1 MATLAP
7 HCTDT
12 SPTQA
17 SKGRWAALWHKMPAL
32 VFLCL
37 VALTAAP
44 AAGRAAEG
52 PGAPGVV
59 AWGENEVGQLGD
71 GNTAESDAP
80 VAVPGLSDATALSI
94 GRRFGLALLRE
105 GTVMSWG
112 ENSWGQL
119 GDGTHTGPETCHAA
133 YEAAAGYTVGCSTTP
148 VPVSGLSGVVAIAA
162 GDQHSLALLSNGNV
176 MAWGDNERGQLG
188 NGSISGPDHCYTE
201 QEPTQCSTSPVP
213 VSGLSEVTA
222 IAAGQNYNLAL
233 LRNGTVM
240 AWGSNGWGELGDGT
254 SSWGDDV
261 PAAVT
266 GLSGVT
272 AIAAGGGSS
281 LALLSNGT
289 VMAWGANEFGQLGDG
304 TLTQS
309 DVPVAVSGL
318 SGVSAIGGA
327 SLALRNDGT
336 IMAWGSNISGQL
348 GDGTRTGP
356 TECFPLNFCSPTP
369 VPVSE
374 LKGARAIA
382 AGSEHNLALLSDGE
396 VMAWGENWYGQLGTG
411 NTVSTDTP
419 VPVPGLIDVSEIAA
433 GEDRSFAYGVLREAR
448 PEVSGLSPVSGSQMG
463 GTAVTITGKNL
474 AGATAVQFGTQTAA
488 SYTVNS
494 DESITALSPPGR
506 GIVGVTVKT
515 RYGTNASEPAY
526 SFTYESLAPVSPVRR
541 RRGPLVRL
549 RSARLRGDALL
560 LTLEGACASCGVRLT
575 IAAVPKAGQRTRAS
589 SGDAARVSRNRRPP
603 RSIRRSGVV
612 QAKTVTL
619 TSAKELS
626 LKISLNAAARAL
638 LRAARKL
645 SLTAQGH
652 EGATLVIDQTLR
664 LTARRGGR

>member
-1 MATLAP
+1 M
-7 HCTDT
+7 
-12 SPTQA
+12 
-17 SKGRWAALWHKMPAL
+17 AL
-32 VFLCL
+32 VILCL
-37 VALTAAP
+37 LALTAVP

-71 GNTAESDAP
+71 GNTAEASAP
-80 VAVPGLSDATALSI
+80 VAVPGLSEATALSI
-94 GRRFGLALLRE
+94 GRRFGLALLRA

-119 GDGTHTGPETCHAA
+119 GDGIHTGPETCHAA
-133 YEAAAGYTVGCSTTP
+133 YEAAAGYTVGCSRTP
-148 VPVSGLSGVVAIAA
+148 IRVSGLSGVVAIAA
-162 GDQHSLALLSNGNV
+162 GAQHSLALLSNGTV
-176 MAWGDNERGQLG
+176 MAWGDNESGQLG
-188 NGSISGPDHCYTE
+188 DGSMSGPDHCYTE

-240 AWGSNGWGELGDGT
+240 AWGSNGWGELGDGAN
-254 SSWGDDV
+254 SWGDDV
-261 PAAVT
+261 PAPVT

-272 AIAAGGGSS
+272 AIAAGEGSS
-281 LALLSNGT
+281 LALLGNGT

-318 SGVSAIGGA
+318 SGVSAIAVGGA
-327 SLALRNDGT
+327 SFALRDDGT
-336 IMAWGSNISGQL
+336 VMAWGSNISGQL
-348 GDGTRTGP
+348 GNGTQTGP
-356 TECFPLNFCSPTP
+356 TECFPLNFCSLTP

-374 LKGARAIA
+374 LKGVRAIA
-382 AGSEHNLALLSDGE
+382 SGSQHTVALLSDGE
-396 VMAWGENWYGQLGTG
+396 AMAWGENWDGQLGTG

-419 VPVPGLIDVSEIAA
+419 APVPGLIDVSEVAA
-433 GEDRSFAYGVLREAR
+433 DEDQSFAYGVLDEAR

-474 AGATAVQFGTQTAA
+474 AGATGVQFGTQAAA

-494 DESITALSPPGR
+494 DEAITALSPTGT
-506 GIVGVTVKT
+506 GTVGVTVDT
-515 RYGTNASEPAY
+515 RYGTSASEPADY
-526 SFTYESLAPVSPVRR
+526 FTYEPVAQVPPGRQR
-541 RRGPLVRL
+541 PGPLVRL

-560 LTLEGACASCGVRLT
+560 LTLEGACAHCGVRLT
-575 IAAVPKAGQRTRAS
+575 ITAVPRTGLGTHASAG
-589 SGDAARVSRNRRPP
+589 DFRVSRKREPS
-603 RSIRRSGVV
+603 RSTRTSAVV

-619 TSAKELS
+619 TSAKERS
-626 LKISLNAAARAL
+626 LKIPLDAAARAL

-645 SLTAQGH
+645 SLTAQGK
-652 EGATLVIDQTLR
+652 EGDALVIDQTLR
-664 LTARRGGR
+664 LTDSRRGR

>member
-1 MATLAP
+1 
-7 HCTDT
+7 
-12 SPTQA
+12 
-17 SKGRWAALWHKMPAL
+17 MPAL

-37 VALTAAP
+37 LALTAAP
-44 AAGRAAEG
+44 SAGRGAEG

-71 GNTAESDAP
+71 GNTAETSAP
-80 VAVPGLSDATALSI
+80 VAVPSLSEATALSI
-94 GRRFGLALLRE
+94 GRSFGLALLRP

-119 GDGTHTGPETCHAA
+119 GDGIHTGPETCHAA
-133 YEAAAGYTVGCSTTP
+133 YEAAAGYTVGCSRTP
-148 VPVSGLSGVVAIAA
+148 IRVSGLSGVVSIAA
-162 GDQHSLALLSNGNV
+162 GAQHSLALLSNGTV

-188 NGSISGPDHCYTE
+188 DGSMSGPDHCYTE

-261 PAAVT
+261 PAPVT

-272 AIAAGGGSS
+272 AIAAGGDSS
-281 LALLSNGT
+281 LALLGNGT

-318 SGVSAIGGA
+318 SGVSAIAIGGA
-327 SLALRNDGT
+327 SFALRDDGT
-336 IMAWGSNISGQL
+336 VMAWGSNISGQL
-348 GDGTRTGP
+348 GDGTQTGP

-382 AGSEHNLALLSDGE
+382 AGSQHTLALLSDGE
-396 VMAWGENWYGQLGTG
+396 AMAWGENWDGQLGAG

-433 GEDRSFAYGVLREAR
+433 GEDQSFAYGVLDEAR
-448 PEVSGLSPVSGSQMG
+448 PEVFGLSPIGGSQMG

-474 AGATAVQFGTQTAA
+474 ADATAVQFGTQVAA

-494 DESITALSPPGR
+494 DESITALSPPGA
-506 GIVGVTVKT
+506 GTVGVTVKT
-515 RYGTNASEPAY
+515 RYGTSASEPADY
-526 SFTYESLAPVSPVRR
+526 FTYEPVAQVSPVRR
-541 RRGPLVRL
+541 RPGPLVRL
-549 RSARLRGDALL
+549 RSARLRGDVLL
-560 LTLEGACASCGVRLT
+560 LTLEGACAHCGVRLT
-575 IAAVPKAGQRTRAS
+575 ITAVPRAGRRTHTS
-589 SGDAARVSRNRRPP
+589 SGDARVSRKRESS
-603 RSIRRSGVV
+603 RSIRTSGVV
-612 QAKTVTL
+612 QSRTVTL
-619 TSAKELS
+619 TSAKERS
-626 LKISLNAAARAL
+626 LKIPLEAATRAL

-645 SLTAQGH
+645 SLTVRGN
-652 EGATLVIDQTLR
+652 EGANLVINQTLR
-664 LTARRGGR
+664 LTGSGRGR

>member
-1 MATLAP
+1 
-7 HCTDT
+7 
-12 SPTQA
+12 
-17 SKGRWAALWHKMPAL
+17 MPAL
-32 VFLCL
+32 MFLCL
-37 VALTAAP
+37 LALTIAP

-52 PGAPGVV
+52 APAPGVV

-71 GNTAESDAP
+71 GNTAETDAP
-80 VAVPGLSDATALSI
+80 VAVPGLSEATALSI
-94 GRRFGLALLRE
+94 GRRFGLALLSD

-148 VPVSGLSGVVAIAA
+148 IPVSGLSGVVAIAA
-162 GDQHSLALLSNGNV
+162 GAQHSLALLSNGTV

-188 NGSISGPDHCYTE
+188 DGSMSGPDHCYTE

-254 SSWGDDV
+254 ISWGGDV
-261 PAAVT
+261 PAPVI
-266 GLSGVT
+266 GLSGVK
-272 AIAAGGGSS
+272 AIAAGGGNS

-318 SGVSAIGGA
+318 SGVSAIAVGGA
-327 SLALRNDGT
+327 SLALRDDGT
-336 IMAWGSNISGQL
+336 VMAWGSNISGQL
-348 GDGTRTGP
+348 GDGTQTGP

-382 AGSEHNLALLSDGE
+382 AGNSHNLTLLSDGE
-396 VMAWGENWYGQLGTG
+396 VMAWGENWDGQLGTG
-411 NTVSTDTP
+411 TTVSTDTP
-419 VPVPGLIDVSEIAA
+419 VPVPGLIEVSEIAA
-433 GEDRSFAYGVLREAR
+433 GEDRSFAYGVLGEAG

-463 GTAVTITGKNL
+463 GTTVTITGKNL
-474 AGATAVQFGTQTAA
+474 AGATAVQFGTQSAA

-494 DESITALSPPGR
+494 DETITALSPPGT
-506 GIVGVTVKT
+506 GMVGVTVTT
-515 RYGTNASEPAY
+515 RYGISALEPAD
-526 SFTYESLAPVSPVRR
+526 SFTYEPVAQVSSARKR
-541 RRGPLVRL
+541 SGPLVRL
-549 RSARLRGDALL
+549 ISARLHGDVLL

-575 IAAVPKAGQRTRAS
+575 ITAVPGAGQGTRAS
-589 SGDAARVSRNRRPP
+589 SGDAAR
-603 RSIRRSGVV
+603 SIRTSGVV

-619 TSAKELS
+619 TSAKERS
-626 LKISLNAAARAL
+626 LKISLDAAARAL
-638 LRAARKL
+638 LRVARKL
-645 SLTAQGH
+645 SLTVQGNA
-652 EGATLVIDQTLR
+652 GATLVIDKTLR
-664 LTARRGGR
+664 LTASRRGR